1 MRKLSLYLIFVAVFC
16 VSCQFRI
23 EPAEDGKDD
32 HVVMVE
38 RFDRLQSRYLTTGD
52 YAALQQM
59 STQYPIET
67 RTLIED
73 FLQLGEVNDPD
84 INSRLLSFYQDTTLQ
99 NVLAEVQ
106 TQYADMTDINQSLNQ
121 AFQKLHRLI
130 PSAAIPQVYTQIGAL
145 GQSIIINDTL
155 IGISL
160 DKYLGEDFQ
169 PYAHFYDR
177 QERTTMNRANIVP
190 DCVLFYLLSLYPLA
204 DFETRT
210 QEERDEH
217 IGKVMWASNQ
227 ILGSTH
233 FKTPQAKAV
242 ADYVRDHP
250 NKTIPK
256 ILSTK
261 LF

>member
-1 MRKLSLYLIFVAVFC
+1 M
-16 VSCQFRI
+16 
-23 EPAEDGKDD
+23 
-32 HVVMVE
+32 MVE

-130 PSAAIPQVYTQIGAL
+130 PSAAIPQRRRMSCSSGHVT
-145 GQSIIINDTL
+145 
-155 IGISL
+155 GIS
-160 DKYLGEDFQ
+160 
-169 PYAHFYDR
+169 A
-177 QERTTMNRANIVP
+177 
-190 DCVLFYLLSLYPLA
+190 
-204 DFETRT
+204 TR
-210 QEERDEH
+210 R
-217 IGKVMWASNQ
+217 KMFSSQ
-227 ILGSTH
+227 ILRGGST
-233 FKTPQAKAV
+233 Q
-242 ADYVRDHP
+242 
-250 NKTIPK
+250 
-256 ILSTK
+256 
-261 LF
+261 